1 MSTLGGDITT
11 PIQNLNNNYTYPE
24 WYNLKM
30 FVFYKKIYKRLR
42 ILVHI
47 HSETS
52 NYYSKLE
59 KFIFV
64 PSILITCM
72 SSIGS
77 FLSTSE
83 FIDNTTQNIFGISV
97 GIMASIAA
105 LIQSVGSST
114 RFSVKEESHRN
125 AAEEF
130 NKLSVRVK
138 FEMEMPND
146 EHFHDKLELDIIDI
160 QNKCIYFSPQFI
172 VDKHSNNNCIT
183 NNIIYS
189 DSEDEDNIS
198 SNISNKLVI

>member
-1 MSTLGGDITT
+1 MSILGDDITT
-11 PIQNLNNNYTYPE
+11 PIQNLNNNYTYPD
-24 WYNLKM
+24 WYNLKL

-42 ILVHI
+42 ILVAI

-64 PSILITCM
+64 PSILITCL

-83 FIDNTTQNIFGISV
+83 FINNRTQNIFGISV
-97 GIMASIAA
+97 GVMASVAA

-146 EHFHDKLELDIIDI
+146 PKFNDKLELEIIDI

-172 VDKHSNNNCIT
+172 VDKHTNNKCIT

-189 DSEDEDNIS
+189 DSDDEETS
-198 SNISNKLVI
+198 TYNKLVI